1 MTKQDKS
8 RDEKLAKAL
17 RENLRKRKAQARAL
31 DQSGSVP
38 AEAGTQSKQN
48 EKTIAYSWAPA
59 FAGALLSGPVLGAPA
74 GGDEKS
80 ED

>member
-1 MTKQDKS
+1 MAKQDKS

-38 AEAGTQSKQN
+38 AEAGTQSKQMR
-48 EKTIAYSWAPA
+48 KR
-59 FAGALLSGPVLGAPA
+59 
-74 GGDEKS
+74 
-80 ED
+80 